1 MVPPLLRIGTRGS
14 PLALAQA
21 GELRSWLE
29 AAHEELAE
37 PGAIATVTIRTSGD
51 AMADRNLSEEGGKG
65 LFTKEIEEALLAGAI
80 DLAVHS
86 MKDVTAGLPKG
97 LAISCLLPRADPR
110 DALISAKAASLK
122 ALPKNA
128 VLGTSSLRR
137 QALALYAPR
146 DLRIVPLRGNVGT
159 RLDKLRSGSIDATIL
174 AVAGLRRLG
183 LASPIAAILDPAE
196 MLPAPAQGAIGVE
209 IRENDGKARRYLSPL
224 NDKATEICIKA
235 ERAVLAAL
243 GGDCRTPL
251 GALATLEGGKLVLDA
266 LVIRP
271 DGSDRL
277 AVRREGSPKEAAA
290 LGADAGAELK
300 ARAGAD
306 FFAGLAGKAGR

>member
-1 MVPPLLRIGTRGS
+1 MATPLLRLGTRGS

-21 GELRSWLE
+21 GELRQWLE

-65 LFTKEIEEALLAGAI
+65 LFTKEIEEALLAGSI

-86 MKDVTAGLPKG
+86 MKDMTAALPKG
-97 LAISCLLPRADPR
+97 LAISCLLPREDPR
-110 DALISAKAASLK
+110 DALISTKAASLK

-128 VLGTSSLRR
+128 TLGTSSLRR
-137 QALALYAPR
+137 QALALFVRR
-146 DLRIVPLRGNVGT
+146 DLKIVPLRGNVGT
-159 RLDKLRSGSIDATIL
+159 RIDKLAASGIDATIL

-183 LASPIAAILDPAE
+183 LTDAISAILDPKE

-224 NDKATEICIKA
+224 NDKATEICVTS

-251 GALATLEGGKLVLDA
+251 GALATIAGGRLTLDG

-271 DGSDRL
+271 DGTERL
-277 AVRREGSPKEAAA
+277 DVRREGSPKDAAA
-290 LGADAGAELK
+290 MGAEAGAELK

-306 FFAGLAGKAGR
+306 FLGMFSGKAGR

>member
-110 DALISAKAASLK
+110 DALVSAKAASLK

-137 QALALYAPR
+137 QALALYARR

-209 IRENDGKARRYLSPL
+209 IRENDGRR
-224 NDKATEICIKA
+224 
-235 ERAVLAAL
+235 
-243 GGDCRTPL
+243 G
-251 GALATLEGGKLVLDA
+251 
-266 LVIRP
+266 VIFRP
-271 DGSDRL
+271 
-277 AVRREGSPKEAAA
+277 
-290 LGADAGAELK
+290 
-300 ARAGAD
+300 
-306 FFAGLAGKAGR
+306 

>member
-1 MVPPLLRIGTRGS
+1 MAPPLLRLGTRGS

-21 GELRSWLE
+21 GELRQWLVS
-29 AAHEELAE
+29 AHEDLAA
-37 PGAIATVTIRTSGD
+37 PGAIEIITIRTSGD
-51 AMADRNLSEEGGKG
+51 AMADRDLSEEGGKG
-65 LFTKEIEEALLAGAI
+65 LFTKEIEEALLAGSI

-86 MKDVTAGLPKG
+86 MKDMTATLPKG
-97 LAISCLLPRADPR
+97 LAISCLLPREDPR
-110 DALISAKAASLK
+110 DALVAAKAASLK

-128 VLGTSSLRR
+128 TLGTSSLRR
-137 QALALYAPR
+137 QALALFARR
-146 DLRIVPLRGNVGT
+146 DLKIVALRGNVGT
-159 RLDKLRSGSIDATIL
+159 RIDKLASSGIDATIL

-183 LASPIAAILDPAE
+183 LTDAIAAILDPAE

-209 IRENDGKARRYLSPL
+209 IRENDGKARRYLAPL
-224 NDKATEICIKA
+224 NDKATEICITA

-251 GALATLEGGKLVLDA
+251 GALATLAQGRLLLDA

-271 DGSDRL
+271 DGTDRIS
-277 AVRREGSPKEAAA
+277 ARREGNPRDAAA
-290 LGADAGAELK
+290 LGADAGNELK

-306 FFAGLAGKAGR
+306 FLLRLSGKAGS

>member
-1 MVPPLLRIGTRGS
+1 MAPPLLRLGTRGS

-21 GELRSWLE
+21 GELRHWLE
-29 AAHEELAE
+29 AAHEELAA
-37 PGAIATVTIRTSGD
+37 PGAIETVVIRTSGD

-86 MKDVTAGLPKG
+86 MKDMTASLPRG

-110 DALISAKAASLK
+110 DALVSAKAASL
-122 ALPKNA
+122 AGLPKNA
-128 VLGTSSLRR
+128 TLGTNSLRR
-137 QALALYAPR
+137 QALALNARR

-159 RLDKLRSGSIDATIL
+159 RLDKLRSGGIDATIL

-183 LASPIAAILDPAE
+183 LASHIAAILDPAE

-209 IRENDGKARRYLSPL
+209 TRENDGKARRYLAQL
-224 NDKATEICIKA
+224 NDKPTEICVNA
-235 ERAVLAAL
+235 ERAVLMAL

-251 GALATLEGGKLVLDA
+251 GALATLAEGRLLLDA

-271 DGSDRL
+271 DGTDRL
-277 AVRREGSPKEAAA
+277 DVRREGNPKDAAA

-306 FFAGLAGKAGR
+306 FLGMLAGKAGS

>member
-1 MVPPLLRIGTRGS
+1 MAPPLLRLGTRGS

-21 GELRSWLE
+21 GELRNWLE

-37 PGAIATVTIRTSGD
+37 PGAIETIVIRTSGD

-86 MKDVTAGLPKG
+86 MKDMTASLPRG

-110 DALISAKAASLK
+110 DALVSAKAASL
-122 ALPKNA
+122 ADLPKDA
-128 VLGTSSLRR
+128 TLGTNSLRR
-137 QALALYAPR
+137 QALALNARR

-159 RLDKLRSGSIDATIL
+159 RLDKLRSGGIDATML

-183 LASPIAAILDPAE
+183 LTSHIAAILEPAE

-209 IRENDGKARRYLSPL
+209 IRGNDGKARRYLSPL
-224 NDKATEICIKA
+224 NDKSTETCVNA
-235 ERAVLAAL
+235 ERAVLTAL

-251 GALATLEGGKLVLDA
+251 GALATLKGGTLALQA

-271 DGSDRL
+271 DGSECVS
-277 AVRREGSPKEAAA
+277 VRREGSPKDAAS
-290 LGADAGAELK
+290 LGADAGDELK

-306 FFAGLAGKAGR
+306 FLGMFAGKAGR

>member
-1 MVPPLLRIGTRGS
+1 MAPPLLRIGTRGS

-21 GELRSWLE
+21 GELRNWLE
-29 AAHEELAE
+29 AAHDELAE
-37 PGAIATVTIRTSGD
+37 PGAIETIVIRTSGD

-86 MKDVTAGLPKG
+86 MKDMTASLPRG

-110 DALISAKAASLK
+110 DALVSAKAASL
-122 ALPKNA
+122 ADLPENA
-128 VLGTSSLRR
+128 TLGTNSLRR
-137 QALALYAPR
+137 QALALNARR

-159 RLDKLRSGSIDATIL
+159 RLDKLRSGGIDATML

-183 LASPIAAILDPAE
+183 LTSHIAAILEPAE

-209 IRENDGKARRYLSPL
+209 TRENDGKARRYLAPL
-224 NDKATEICIKA
+224 NDKPTEICVHA

-251 GALATLEGGKLVLDA
+251 GALATLAEGRLFLDA

-271 DGSDRL
+271 DGTDRL
-277 AVRREGSPKEAAA
+277 DVRREGNSKDAAA

-306 FFAGLAGKAGR
+306 FLGMLTGKAAS